1 MRISDW
7 SSDVC
12 SSDLHPRD
20 LFDVKLLYENEG
32 LTDALFRTFL
42 VYVASSPRPAHELLR
57 PTRSSLDEPYAREF
71 IGMTTI
77 PVILDDL
84 IATRE
89 RLIADIFD
97 TDRGESRLFKRVH

>member
-77 PVILDDL
+77 PV
-84 IATRE
+84 RSEE
-89 RLIADIFD
+89 RRVGKECVS
-97 TDRGESRLFKRVH
+97 TCRSRWSPYH